1 MSRSRP
7 ASGQLSFH
15 KPTGQYY
22 VTRNRKRVYLGAD
35 QDEPI
40 DKYHRLALGLRT
52 TPQLVTPRLL
62 PRRPARQLSAADGRG
77 ATHRLAQKVGTL

>member
-7 ASGQLSFH
+7 VSIPLSFH

-35 QDEPI
+35 QDESL
-40 DKYHRLALGLRT
+40 DKYHRMALGLRT
-52 TPQLVTPRLL
+52 TPQLVMPRLL
-62 PRRPARQLSAADGRG
+62 PRDSSPPPVGGGQHIVL
-77 ATHRLAQKVGTL
+77 HRR